1 MQEYKP
7 EKNISGLSAERRNK
21 LAAINTNASA
31 LGLNFR
37 LIGEDLVANTAE
49 TDTLIEQAE
58 AILKEFE
65 VKKKESNLKLEEI
78 SSKIFLSR

>member
-7 EKNISGLSAERRNK
+7 EKNMNDLSVERRNR
-21 LAAINTNASA
+21 LSSINTNAGT

-37 LIGEDLVANTAE
+37 LISEDLVANTAE

-58 AILKEFE
+58 AILKELE
-65 VKKKESNLKLEEI
+65 VKKEESNLKLEEI
-78 SSKIFLSR
+78 SNKIFSSK